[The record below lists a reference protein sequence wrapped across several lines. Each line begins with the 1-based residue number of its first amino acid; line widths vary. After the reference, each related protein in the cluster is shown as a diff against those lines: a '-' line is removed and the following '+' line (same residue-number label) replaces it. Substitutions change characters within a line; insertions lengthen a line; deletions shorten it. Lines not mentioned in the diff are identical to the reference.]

1 MKEATCAQTIRDASD
16 ENEKAGLLIRT
27 WMHLCNFCTGN

>member
-16 ENEKAGLLIRT
+16 ENEKAGLFIRT
-27 WMHLCNFCTGN
+27 WMHLYSSCTGH

>member
-1 MKEATCAQTIRDASD
+1 MKEAAFAQTIRDASD

-27 WMHLCNFCTGN
+27 WMHLYNFCTGH